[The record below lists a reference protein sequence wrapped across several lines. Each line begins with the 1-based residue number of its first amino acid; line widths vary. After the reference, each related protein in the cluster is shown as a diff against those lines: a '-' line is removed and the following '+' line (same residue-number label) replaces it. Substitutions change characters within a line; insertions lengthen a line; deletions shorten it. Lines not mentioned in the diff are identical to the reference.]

1 MLRGEEV
8 EGGARAMRVLVVGSG
23 GREHALCWALAA
35 SPLLTKLWCAPGN
48 PGTAQLAQNVPIGAL
63 DIAALVE
70 FAKANRVDLV
80 VPGPEAPLV
89 AGLADAMGL
98 VGIACCGPSA
108 AAARLEGSK
117 SFAKEVCDAA
127 GIPTA
132 KWERFTDPQAAL
144 EFVRRRG
151 APIVVKA
158 DGLAAGKGVVVA
170 ASVAEAEAAIA
181 AFMQTRTLGE
191 AGDSV
196 VIEEALIGEEVSFF
210 ALCDGTHAIPF
221 GAAQDHKR
229 AGEGD
234 TGPNTGGMGA
244 YSPPPAFTSETEE
257 AVMGGII
264 RPALAELARQGTPF
278 RGILFA
284 GLMLT
289 AEGVKLIE
297 FNVRLGDPEAQCLLP
312 RLQSDLLPALLAA
325 CDGELGDFDLRWRP
339 LAALDVVLATRG
351 YPGDFPRHTP
361 IGDLR
366 PAAAVPGVYLFQ
378 AGTDILDGRLVSA
391 GGRVLTVCG
400 TGPDLA
406 AAREA
411 AYRAIAAIDWP
422 EGYYRRDI
430 GRRALPPER

>member
-1 MLRGEEV
+1 
-8 EGGARAMRVLVVGSG
+8 MRVLVVGGG

-35 SPLLTKLWCAPGN
+35 SPLLTQLWCAPGN
-48 PGTAQLAQNVPIGAL
+48 PGTAALAENVAIAAT
-63 DIAALVE
+63 DIAGLVG
-70 FAKANRVDLV
+70 FARAQAIDLV

-89 AGLADAMGL
+89 AGLADALGL
-98 VGIACCGPSA
+98 AGIACCGPSA
-108 AAARLEGSK
+108 AASRLEGSK

-132 KWERFTDPQAAL
+132 RWERFDDATAARA
-144 EFVRRRG
+144 FVRRRG
-151 APIVVKA
+151 APVVVKA

-170 ASVAEAEAAIA
+170 ASVAEAEAAIET
-181 AFMQTRTLGE
+181 FMQARALGD
-191 AGDSV
+191 AGASV
-196 VIEEALIGEEVSFF
+196 VIEECLVGDEVSLF
-210 ALCDGTHAIPF
+210 ALCDGAHAIPF

-244 YSPPPAFTSETEE
+244 FSPPPALTPALAEV
-257 AVMGGII
+257 AMARIV

-289 AEGVKLIE
+289 AEGPSLIE

-312 RLQSDLLPALLAA
+312 LLQSDLLAALLAA

-339 LAALDVVLATRG
+339 GAALAVVLAARG
-351 YPGDFPRHTP
+351 YPGAHATGTP
-361 IGDLR
+361 IGDLA
-366 PAAAVPGVYLFQ
+366 PAEAVPGALVFQ
-378 AGTDILDGRLVSA
+378 AGTARQDGHLVAA

-400 TGPDLA
+400 TGADLA
-406 AAREA
+406 AAHAA
-411 AYRAIAAIDWP
+411 AYRAVGAVGWAD
-422 EGYYRRDI
+422 GFYRRDI
-430 GRRALPPER
+430 GRRALGG